1 MAQSIPKEL
10 FSKVE
15 ALAQQVKTDLQRK
28 GLVVPIK
35 NSDGTINL
43 GTFKIIHKDHAF
55 YVVDRREEIIVGPVN
70 LAQTA
75 ILVANDLALGRI
87 VDDTL
92 INSDRWFGWKSFDEE
107 SYQRSARINIKKHN
121 IEQAEIFLTRAE
133 IAKQQ
138 KNQWKRTVVDKFER
152 LRKVK

>member
-1 MAQSIPKEL
+1 MAQTIPKEL

-15 ALAQQVKTDLQRK
+15 ELAQKVKSDLQRK

-35 NSDGTINL
+35 NPDGTINL
-43 GTFKIIHKDHAF
+43 GSFKIVHKDHQF
-55 YVVDRREEIIVGPVN
+55 YIVDRRNEIVVGPMN

-87 VDDTL
+87 VDNTL
-92 INSDRWFGWKSFDEE
+92 INSDKWFGWKSFDEE

-121 IEQAEIFLTRAE
+121 IEQAEIFLTRAD

-138 KNQWKRTVVDKFER
+138 KNQWKRTIIDKFER